1 MKKILSL
8 SMLLMAFAFLGCN
21 RQNNPQ
27 PAQPNPLPVDIAD
40 YDMLMLDNGDLYFYN
55 SKTAA
60 MTLLEAEEDSI
71 VNCLFTGDNKVYYSV
86 VEGPKIL
93 LRCIDLEQPNPQPK
107 QLADWGVPYEECV
120 TETYGEVSPLEY
132 YKGRNTLGLY
142 HNFSWDG
149 YWFID
154 QKLYNM
160 ETGEITDWTWEWE
173 EEWLAMQSDD
183 EEEQTEENYHY
194 ISTAYELRDYLMQ
207 MDEQYYMTDGN
218 DGDYVCLTDKIDCAS
233 YASSPEY
240 YEGPEFEYIS
250 ASPDNLKVL
259 YMIIVEWGDFPHGI
273 LAVSSIDGKL
283 QMPLEDT
290 DCTGFIADWL
300 DDGSLVYVGEEP
312 VSPDD
317 PDDDTSWHYR
327 KHCIKRI
334 YPDNHTEIIAHCGE
348 FRLKQSLLQ

>member
-132 YKGRNTLGLY
+132 Y
-142 HNFSWDG
+142 
-149 YWFID
+149 
-154 QKLYNM
+154 
-160 ETGEITDWTWEWE
+160 
-173 EEWLAMQSDD
+173 
-183 EEEQTEENYHY
+183 
-194 ISTAYELRDYLMQ
+194 
-207 MDEQYYMTDGN
+207 
-218 DGDYVCLTDKIDCAS
+218 
-233 YASSPEY
+233 
-240 YEGPEFEYIS
+240 
-250 ASPDNLKVL
+250 
-259 YMIIVEWGDFPHGI
+259 
-273 LAVSSIDGKL
+273 
-283 QMPLEDT
+283 
-290 DCTGFIADWL
+290 
-300 DDGSLVYVGEEP
+300 
-312 VSPDD
+312 
-317 PDDDTSWHYR
+317 
-327 KHCIKRI
+327 
-334 YPDNHTEIIAHCGE
+334 
-348 FRLKQSLLQ
+348 